1 MPSKKQVLFAQS
13 PSFGDES
20 LLLLLSLFSVL
31 LTSFSEAF
39 NSCLLRLRSPSTSVI
54 VVEITG
60 AATEEVTAAPS
71 AIEPIEVAAA
81 KSCAPSAME
90 PMEVTVGSLLAQ
102 QQGFSSLQIQSEPLN
117 RHAQLASAAVSTL
130 NKCWSGTSK
139 TAPCFELSD
148 GSFFRPPQR
157 SVIVISFLRS
167 ATVDFLRCLELKFD
181 WGLYI

>member
-1 MPSKKQVLFAQS
+1 MALVSATVARPKQS
-13 PSFGDES
+13 S
-20 LLLLLSLFSVL
+20 L
-31 LTSFSEAF
+31 SEAF

-54 VVEITG
+54 VVEI

-148 GSFFRPPQR
+148 GPFFRPPQR
-157 SVIVISFLRS
+157 SVIVVAEWQNKGLQPLAVSLIGVESTPAMDTPHRLR
-167 ATVDFLRCLELKFD
+167 FR
-181 WGLYI
+181 